1 MFTTKT
7 LEDLFH
13 IGRDSI
19 RYYEQIGVL
28 TPKIDQKNGYHY
40 YDDLDIDILSR
51 IVKFR
56 GLDFSLKEIHQ
67 LRNSQNIIEYLQQIQ
82 AKSLA
87 YQRKAQHYQVIADY
101 LDKTATDIINSI
113 QQKKIFNKT
122 GKKCLIIKLVMIT
135 IVILN
140 TALNLQWLILLS
152 FLNPLT
158 TLAISLS
165 TMQELHFQ
173 RKNYYLTRFLQ
184 RDLNIL
190 TIPRFIVLTL
200 TNQLRCTG

>member
-113 QQKKIFNKT
+113 QQKKIV
-122 GKKCLIIKLVMIT
+122 IKDDFFIMIT

>member
-87 YQRKAQHYQVIADY
+87 YQRKA
-101 LDKTATDIINSI
+101 
-113 QQKKIFNKT
+113 
-122 GKKCLIIKLVMIT
+122 
-135 IVILN
+135 
-140 TALNLQWLILLS
+140 
-152 FLNPLT
+152 
-158 TLAISLS
+158 
-165 TMQELHFQ
+165 
-173 RKNYYLTRFLQ
+173 
-184 RDLNIL
+184 
-190 TIPRFIVLTL
+190 
-200 TNQLRCTG
+200 